1 MSSRSRKAGSVAPQ
15 NSGPAVSPI
24 TVRPTSP
31 LSPTRHSRLAEK
43 ADLQNLNDRLACYID
58 RVRYLENENARLTL
72 EVRTSQETVTR
83 ETSNIKQMYE
93 HELSDARKLLDE
105 TAREKA
111 KLEIDV
117 KRLLEQNDDLRQR
130 LDKKTKE
137 LATAEN
143 SLRLLESRCNDLS
156 SKYNTAV
163 ADRKKAQDEVKDLER
178 EVLKLRKQL
187 EDARKHLEEE
197 TLARVDLEN
206 TVQSLREELTFKD
219 QVHSQELTET
229 RSRRQVEISE
239 IDGRLAEQYEAK
251 LQQSLQEL
259 RDQYEAQMRAN
270 REEIELLF
278 DGKIKNIQNASQRD
292 KQTAAAALEEIR
304 ITRSRVDG
312 LQSKINDLESLNSG
326 LNARIRD
333 LEQLLDL
340 ERSRRADDEAELARL
355 REEMALQLQE
365 YQDLMDIKVSLDL
378 EIAAYDKLLRG
389 EEQRLNITPSNSAT
403 ASQLQQSFARSAS
416 GRATPV
422 GRSTPSRGGAKRKR
436 TVLEESEERNLS
448 EFSVTSSAKGDVEVL
463 DVDPEGK
470 FVKLHNKSNKEINLG
485 GWQLLRTAGA
495 NETSFKFHRSVKIDG
510 SQIITVWSSDT
521 GANHEPPLNIVMKG
535 QKWFVGDN
543 MKTQLL
549 NTDGEEVAASERVRH
564 QVSSHASRHRDSYG
578 RGEDLYHQQVQQSR
592 ASPSSSVGRLFSFW

>member
-1 MSSRSRKAGSVAPQ
+1 
-15 NSGPAVSPI
+15 
-24 TVRPTSP
+24 
-31 LSPTRHSRLAEK
+31 LEK
-43 ADLQNLNDRLACYID
+43 K
-58 RVRYLENENARLTL
+58 V
-72 EVRTSQETVTR
+72 
-83 ETSNIKQMYE
+83 
-93 HELSDARKLLDE
+93 
-105 TAREKA
+105 
-111 KLEIDV
+111 
-117 KRLLEQNDDLRQR
+117 
-130 LDKKTKE
+130 KE
-137 LATAEN
+137 LASAEN
-143 SLRLLESRCNDLS
+143 SVRLLESRCNDLS
-156 SKYNTAV
+156 SKYNSAI

-178 EVLKLRKQL
+178 EVQKLRKLLDENRKQL
-187 EDARKHLEEE
+187 EDE

-270 REEIELLF
+270 RDEIELLF
-278 DGKIKNIQNASQRD
+278 DGKIKNIQNAAQRD

-312 LQSKINDLESLNSG
+312 LQSKINELESLNSG
-326 LNARIRD
+326 LNSRIRE

-340 ERSRRADDEAELARL
+340 ERLRRADDEAELARL

-403 ASQLQQSFARSAS
+403 TSQLQQSFSRSS

-422 GRSTPSRGGAKRKR
+422 GRGTPSRGGQKRKR
-436 TVLEESEERNLS
+436 TMLEESEERNLS

-463 DVDPEGK
+463 DADPEGK

-510 SQIITVWSSDT
+510 GQIITVWSSDT
-521 GANHEPPLNIVMKG
+521 GANHEPPANIVMKS

-564 QVSSHASRHRDSYG
+564 QISSHASRHRDSYG
-578 RGEDLYHQQVQQSR
+578 RGEDLYHQQAQQSR